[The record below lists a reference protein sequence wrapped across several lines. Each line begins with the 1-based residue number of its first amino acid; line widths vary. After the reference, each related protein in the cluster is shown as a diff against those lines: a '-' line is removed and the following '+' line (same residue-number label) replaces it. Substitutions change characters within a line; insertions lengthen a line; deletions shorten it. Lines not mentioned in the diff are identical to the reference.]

1 MKAIFTVHHQ
11 ILSGLKYV
19 QVVSRGPL
27 KNKMQEMIVRVSFYP
42 PSILRKVITYCKLT
56 ALLCFSPYRAHTP
69 PTQPKSPPMK
79 KNSNPTPHPQACWD
93 EANTA
98 PSANLSMTIK

>member
-27 KNKMQEMIVRVSFYP
+27 KNKMQEMIVRVSFHP
-42 PSILRKVITYCKLT
+42 PPILRNYLT
-56 ALLCFSPYRAHTP
+56 V
-69 PTQPKSPPMK
+69 
-79 KNSNPTPHPQACWD
+79 N
-93 EANTA
+93 
-98 PSANLSMTIK
+98 